1 MSNENGNTS
10 TQPAGSGANV
20 YKLINWKVM
29 IPVMLFVMFQSAFNS
44 FSSVLAAITEVFPD
58 ASKTLV
64 QMILT
69 IPSLISIP
77 MGLLA
82 GVLGSYVYKKY
93 LVLFSLL
100 MELIGGLLPL
110 FIHGS
115 IYSLVISSALIGI
128 GQGLLINVASAVVGR
143 KSCRSAPP

>member
-1 MSNENGNTS
+1 MSNENGTNSATAE
-10 TQPAGSGANV
+10 TSGANV

-44 FSSVLAAITEVFPD
+44 FSSVLADIAQVFPD
-58 ASKTLV
+58 APTTLV

-82 GVLGSYVYKKY
+82 GVLG
-93 LVLFSLL
+93 LSL
-100 MELIGGLLPL
+100 
-110 FIHGS
+110 IH
-115 IYSLVISSALIGI
+115 I
-128 GQGLLINVASAVVGR
+128 
-143 KSCRSAPP
+143 